1 MGCVLLIG
9 NAKLMGRPATIT
21 SFNGSV
27 ANLKITE
34 IDSETFALVVTGLAT
49 PSGSLY
55 NPETAEK
62 PKSTGKVYSKL
73 FVVSFSNIYLLLISV
88 RIVSAGDL

>member
-1 MGCVLLIG
+1 VGCLLLVE
-9 NAKLMGRPATIT
+9 NAKLMGRPETIT

-27 ANLKITE
+27 ANLKITK
-34 IDSETFALVVTGLAT
+34 IDSDAFALVVTGLAT

-62 PKSTGKVYSKL
+62 PKSTGRVYSKL
-73 FVVSFSNIYLLLISV
+73 FVVSIF
-88 RIVSAGDL
+88 

>member
-9 NAKLMGRPATIT
+9 NAKLTGRPATIT
-21 SFNGSV
+21 TFNGPV

-34 IDSETFALVVTGLAT
+34 IDPETFALVVTGLAT
-49 PSGSLY
+49 PSGNLY

-62 PKSTGKVYSKL
+62 PKSTGRVYSKL
-73 FVVSFSNIYLLLISV
+73 FVVSFLIPIYCLFP
-88 RIVSAGDL
+88 

>member
-1 MGCVLLIG
+1 MS
-9 NAKLMGRPATIT
+9 RPETVT

-27 ANLKITE
+27 ANLKITKIE
-34 IDSETFALVVTGLAT
+34 PEAFALVVTGLAT

-62 PKSTGKVYSKL
+62 PKSTGRVYSKL
-73 FVVSFSNIYLLLISV
+73 FVVSTFS
-88 RIVSAGDL
+88 